1 MSETAT
7 EGASAMSENF
17 FRRSEPGNRKD
28 RARYD
33 ALDGAAK
40 IVVEE
45 RAFRL
50 YDGSRTVARCWKEAM
65 DSLD

>member
-1 MSETAT
+1 
-7 EGASAMSENF
+7 MSENF